1 MLLFFIAILSILMLL
16 CEMAALN
23 YKHKN
28 CLMSALVFSI
38 KRYLYLHL
46 KWGGG
51 VGGVGDLDISLQ
63 FSGSFNE

>member
-28 CLMSALVFSI
+28 CLMSALIFSI

-51 VGGVGDLDISLQ
+51 GDLDISLQ

>member
-16 CEMAALN
+16 CETAALN
-23 YKHKN
+23 YKHKIF
-28 CLMSALVFSI
+28 LMSALIFSI

-51 VGGVGDLDISLQ
+51 GIWTLAYNLVDHLMS
-63 FSGSFNE
+63 S

>member
-28 CLMSALVFSI
+28 CLMSALIFSI

-51 VGGVGDLDISLQ
+51 GAGGDLDISLQ